1 MGNPDA
7 QVVHGAVKGNTV
19 VKGNTLKDEDR
30 QKCEI
35 WSRVMG
41 YHRPISSYNV
51 GKKQEYA
58 ERKVFLEPHE

>member
-7 QVVHGAVKGNTV
+7 QVVHGAVEGSK
-19 VKGNTLKDEDR
+19 LKDEDR
-30 QKCEI
+30 QRCEI